1 METSTAYHETE
12 LARLL
17 ASEDRR
23 RLLPCLPARFTTI
36 LDIGCGIGQ
45 TLVACDFGPDV
56 EAYGVDVDREALS
69 SGRGLASG
77 VRFVQAVGEQLPFA
91 DGAFDVV
98 VSRVALPYMHVP
110 AALDEIGRVLKSGG
124 YCWLTL
130 HSLSTVR
137 NRLARSI
144 KAGRIKDVIFST
156 YILANGLLFHWTGR
170 QIRFPLN
177 RRRCESFQTV
187 LGMRRALRMR
197 GLDVVSAV
205 SEPSCMMMTFVKRP

>member
-1 METSTAYHETE
+1 MVFSPKTGWTQ
-12 LARLL
+12 
-17 ASEDRR
+17 
-23 RLLPCLPARFTTI
+23 RF
-36 LDIGCGIGQ
+36 LG
-45 TLVACDFGPDV
+45 FW
-56 EAYGVDVDREALS
+56 LS
-69 SGRGLASG
+69 SLIR
-77 VRFVQAVGEQLPFA
+77 PI
-91 DGAFDVV
+91 
-98 VSRVALPYMHVP
+98 VAQIH
-110 AALDEIGRVLKSGG
+110 
-124 YCWLTL
+124 W
-130 HSLSTVR
+130 
-137 NRLARSI
+137 